1 MHSLHS
7 NSPVSCSLLR
17 DSWCWCHPAY
27 PSLYIFSLS
36 CCKGSGMGCFCR
48 MVQQH
53 AGTMQLCQPQ
63 AGAGIIAGHQ
73 HSTWPSAADHSPVFC
88 TAVLGD
94 SQCKTTMCSSRLSPK
109 GEKAGPPK
117 AGCGWG
123 QHMWTQLAL
132 LKTKKTVFLS
142 CLLFLSFACD
152 SLLLSPAQGL
162 ARESQSKQ
170 LIRNCVWR
178 KRINFMFS
186 RHPCFVWGLKI
197 TAETL
202 PAQICNDTYL

>member
-1 MHSLHS
+1 MLGPCSCASHRLGLGSLQDTSTAHG
-7 NSPVSCSLLR
+7 PVLL
-17 DSWCWCHPAY
+17 Y
-27 PSLYIFSLS
+27 
-36 CCKGSGMGCFCR
+36 
-48 MVQQH
+48 
-53 AGTMQLCQPQ
+53 
-63 AGAGIIAGHQ
+63 
-73 HSTWPSAADHSPVFC
+73 HSPVFC

-142 CLLFLSFACD
+142 CLWFLSFACD

-197 TAETL
+197 TVETL